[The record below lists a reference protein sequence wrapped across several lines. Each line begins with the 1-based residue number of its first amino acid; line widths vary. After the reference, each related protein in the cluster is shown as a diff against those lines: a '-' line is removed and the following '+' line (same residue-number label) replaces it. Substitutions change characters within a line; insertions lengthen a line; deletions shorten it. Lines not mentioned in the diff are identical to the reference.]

1 MSKGTT
7 STSDGELGSFEGR
20 YPDRLFNKTFVIDNQ
35 TLGYVAKET
44 KDLVVIFGESGNG
57 RYDIPKSEIVSLG
70 GGVTIRDVSL
80 LDTYKQNRDSPLPEE
95 SLRPSAETIMQR
107 SRLYQRKE
115 SGPKNTP
122 EAVIQE
128 REELARAPRT
138 ETTYASDPT
147 DYHEQPESEL
157 VRKAK
162 NAAKEL
168 KELFYAGS
176 KVATKKARKK
186 KEELEEKRAQMDAE
200 RIANMGNL
208 AFQFTDD
215 FDGILAEIRAR
226 PYSQQVRMYNGLI
239 TLMDYQR
246 ALAVARRDMAARVQ
260 DSVPN
265 PTVPPRQTQTLK
277 RRKNVKSGVKRT
289 NK

>member
-20 YPDRLFNKTFVIDNQ
+20 YPDRLFKKTFVIDNQ
-35 TLGYVAKET
+35 TVGYVAKET
-44 KDLVVIFGESGNG
+44 KDLVVIFGESENG

-80 LDTYKQNRDSPLPEE
+80 LETYRQDRDSPLPEE
-95 SLRPSAETIMQR
+95 ILRPSSEKIKQR
-107 SRLYQRKE
+107 SRPYQRKE

-122 EAVIQE
+122 EAILQE

-138 ETTYASDPT
+138 ETTSVAAPT

-157 VRKAK
+157 VRQVK
-162 NAAKEL
+162 NTAKEL

-176 KVATKKARKK
+176 KVAAKKASKK
-186 KEELEEKRAQMDAE
+186 KQELEEKRAQMDAE

-208 AFQFTDD
+208 AVQFTED

-265 PTVPPRQTQTLK
+265 PIVPARQIQNLK
-277 RRKNVKSGVKRT
+277 RRKNVKSRVEHK
-289 NK
+289 